1 MAVAAPGV
9 YEIAV
14 IAREVS
20 RVGTSRIGKA
30 LHLSVLMS
38 HVNLAV
44 VRIELGSLEINIARL
59 LIHSVD
65 RGNII
70 VALLYL
76 AQELAVHIIEIEMHE
91 AVAVARQQDVLL
103 AHDAVFNH
111 FFLYKLRHTLLD
123 EHPALAG
130 ERIDCIEAHV
140 VLMAVHRI
148 DNQTVGVWRCLDA
161 WIIAVGIY
169 RHIERHGLAVLH
181 IIAPEAHLRV
191 VLSCLRIFIGILSR
205 IVVILAMGRMRTFEH
220 LQRISLYVRF
230 VEAYPSDGSSIRI
243 PCKGAVEAE
252 FLFVNP
258 IRNTIDYLV
267 ELTVAGNLGFLI
279 SIGNKEIV
287 ILNEG
292 DVA

>member
-1 MAVAAPGV
+1 MAVAAPGID
-9 YEIAV
+9 EIAV

-111 FFLYKLRHTLLD
+111 LFLYKLRHTLLD

-148 DNQTVGVWRCLDA
+148 NNQTVGVWRCLDA

-181 IIAPEAHLRV
+181 IITPEAHLRV

-252 FLFVNP
+252 LLFVNP
-258 IRNTIDYLV
+258 IRNTIDHLI

-287 ILNEG
+287 ILYEG
-292 DVA
+292 NVA